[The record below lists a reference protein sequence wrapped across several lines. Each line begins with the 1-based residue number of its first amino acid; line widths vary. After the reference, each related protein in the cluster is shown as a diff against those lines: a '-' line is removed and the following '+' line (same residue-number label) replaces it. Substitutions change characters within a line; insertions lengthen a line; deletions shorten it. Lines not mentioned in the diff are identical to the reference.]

1 VSGDDDQWLDQGDE
15 GGLWEYQLRP
25 LSVRS
30 LAAALVSLDGELP
43 IEIESY
49 DGERIRLLRVM
60 HIDLRGEDGHAVA
73 VVMTVT

>member
-1 VSGDDDQWLDQGDE
+1 VSADDDQGLDQGDE

-25 LSVRS
+25 LSVHS

-43 IEIESY
+43 IEIEFY
-49 DGERIRLLRVM
+49 DGERIRLLHVM
-60 HIDLRGEDGHAVA
+60 HIDLRGEDGRAVT